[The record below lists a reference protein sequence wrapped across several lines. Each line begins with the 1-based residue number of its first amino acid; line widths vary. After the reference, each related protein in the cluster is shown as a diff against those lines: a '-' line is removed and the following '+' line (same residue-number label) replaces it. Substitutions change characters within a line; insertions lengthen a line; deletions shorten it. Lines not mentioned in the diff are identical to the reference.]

1 MSNKSLEA
9 EKVKKIKNLALG
21 HARAWDEVIILELQ
35 KAIVKSKLELYG
47 KNSKEYKECKKN

>member
-1 MSNKSLEA
+1 MSDKSLEA

-47 KNSKEYKECKKN
+47 KDSKIINVEC